1 MCSTERHHELPLAQV
16 HISCNISF
24 LHRKKHVLLANRQ
37 KSTRVIFPYQE
48 EQLRHPSGMAPMLQK
63 SCTPLA
69 FLALYVFVGEV
80 SGSAL
85 DMGEWTGGG
94 WYIQNDGVMGGRSS
108 GTLELADSG
117 AKFEGSIN
125 LNGGGFASF
134 RRSFAARDLTS
145 YAGLWVEFDTLQE
158 DSIVPLAV
166 HIALNDASRRG
177 LSQTGSS
184 EI

>member
-1 MCSTERHHELPLAQV
+1 
-16 HISCNISF
+16 
-24 LHRKKHVLLANRQ
+24 
-37 KSTRVIFPYQE
+37 
-48 EQLRHPSGMAPMLQK
+48 
-63 SCTPLA
+63 
-69 FLALYVFVGEV
+69 
-80 SGSAL
+80 
-85 DMGEWTGGG
+85 MGEWTGGG

-145 YAGLWVEFDTLQE
+145 YAGLWVEFDTLPE

-166 HIALNDASRRG
+166 HIALNDASRQG
-177 LSQTGSS
+177 LSQTGRVRDVPYY
-184 EI
+184 E